1 MGSLNEQGLYGKPNE
16 YINMWKRAAEMGSL
30 EATTDM
36 GYLYEKGIKDEDTG
50 QLIMPPD
57 SNKAHQYY
65 IQAANENFPRGL
77 NNLASFYQLDP
88 QFKNP

>member
-1 MGSLNEQGLYGKPNE
+1 MQ
-16 YINMWKRAAEMGSL
+16 
-30 EATTDM
+30 
-36 GYLYEKGIKDEDTG
+36 
-50 QLIMPPD
+50 PD

-88 QFKNP
+88 QYKNPEKSLLYFKKAI